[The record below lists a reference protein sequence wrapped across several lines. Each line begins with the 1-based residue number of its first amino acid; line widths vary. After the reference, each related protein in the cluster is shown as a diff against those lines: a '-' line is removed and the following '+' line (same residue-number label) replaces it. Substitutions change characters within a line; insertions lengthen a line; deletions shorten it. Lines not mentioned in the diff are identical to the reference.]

1 MKMYVPCVRTT
12 HHTGIDVTHCIRQ
25 LDKNSNRWLESP
37 LTEEDLVL
45 REAANTLDSLDGSM
59 RLNRSEE
66 RSI

>member
-1 MKMYVPCVRTT
+1 MHFSCVRTVQY
-12 HHTGIDVTHCIRQ
+12 TGIEVTHCIRQ

-37 LTEEDLVL
+37 LTEEDTVL
-45 REAANTLDSLDGSM
+45 KEAANTLDNLDGPM